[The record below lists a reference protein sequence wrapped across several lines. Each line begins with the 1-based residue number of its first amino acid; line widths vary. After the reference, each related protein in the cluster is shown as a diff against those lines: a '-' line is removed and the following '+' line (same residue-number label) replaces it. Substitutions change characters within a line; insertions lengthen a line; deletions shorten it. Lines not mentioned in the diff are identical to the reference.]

1 LQKPSILRVCAN
13 VQNVFLSFLFFL
25 VKTRRGVGRSA
36 MAGHCG
42 AERRVLPVVAIS
54 VGVILLAGLWTVRQ
68 VCVRAPTMRAFV
80 ALLL

>member
-1 LQKPSILRVCAN
+1 
-13 VQNVFLSFLFFL
+13 
-25 VKTRRGVGRSA
+25 

>member
-1 LQKPSILRVCAN
+1 MCQRPKRFSFIF
-13 VQNVFLSFLFFL
+13 VFFG